1 MLAVSEPIS
10 TSHEVG
16 TKTPRNESKRKTTPS
31 TPEER
36 ARAYEMI
43 CDEVRKIPLRSAF
56 STLDVVTMLSLKKP
70 RCILLEESDRVRS
83 LAQSG
88 LISMGFSD
96 GGKKVVAESVAL
108 VSTAR
113 LTPFGEANVDQAMD
127 RAGFF
132 DSLRLRS
139 FSRKLHRIS
148 EHLFS
153 EIQKSN
159 SNRAEEKKEHKGSE

>member
-1 MLAVSEPIS
+1 MSVTAEV
-10 TSHEVG
+10 EVG
-16 TKTPRNESKRKTTPS
+16 CGGKCKRA
-31 TPEER
+31 E
-36 ARAYEMI
+36 AYRRI

-96 GGKKVVAESVAL
+96 GGKEVVAKRVAL

-127 RAGFF
+127 SAGFF

-139 FSRKLHRIS
+139 FSRQLHRIS

-153 EIQKSN
+153 EIQDLN
-159 SNRAEEKKEHKGSE
+159 SKEAEEKDGHQDSE